1 MPLLSDIDGDTITS
15 TIISNT
21 CSYLISYA
29 AGVLTISPAISDI
42 GTCIVTVNLFDGLN
56 NVPNPINIVS
66 TNSPP
71 SFMTAPTNQAFL
83 SIPINQAFSS
93 GHTLSYTIP
102 ITTDPD
108 SDVVTI
114 ASTVTTCNYAAS
126 VLTGVLTMNAP
137 IASIGTCTVTI
148 MISDGINNV
157 PYSINIVTTNS
168 APYFSS
174 SLSTGETINAGFSN
188 TYTFPATN
196 DIDSDTVAISIS

>member
-1 MPLLSDIDGDTITS
+1 MPSVSDIDGDTITT

-56 NVPNPINIVS
+56 NVPYPINIVS

-71 SFMTAPTNQAFL
+71 SFMTAPT
-83 SIPINQAFSS
+83 NQAFSS

-114 ASTVTTCNYAAS
+114 
-126 VLTGVLTMNAP
+126 GP
-137 IASIGTCTVTI
+137 
-148 MISDGINNV
+148 
-157 PYSINIVTTNS
+157 
-168 APYFSS
+168 
-174 SLSTGETINAGFSN
+174 
-188 TYTFPATN
+188 
-196 DIDSDTVAISIS
+196 

>member
-56 NVPNPINIVS
+56 NVPYPINIVS

-71 SFMTAPTNQAFL
+71 SFMTAPTNQ
-83 SIPINQAFSS
+83 SFSS

-148 MISDGINNV
+148 TISDGINNV
-157 PYSINIVTTNS
+157 SYSINIVTTNS